1 MEHARAWSAEPITP
15 QTPDAELARRAAGGD
30 GAAFTAIMRRHNRLL
45 FRTAR
50 SILKSD
56 ADAEDALQEG
66 YLHAWRALGKF
77 RAEARLSTWLVRIV
91 ANDALTYR
99 RRRHAAT
106 VPLEVAMTATNSDIQ
121 AAVTDNPAR
130 LPDRAAMREQVRK
143 LIEARI
149 DLLPDAFRRVFV
161 LRAIEELSVSEV
173 ADALDIPAATVRT
186 RYFRARAL
194 MRESLASEIDVAM
207 ADAFAFDGDRCDRM
221 VASVL
226 ACAQAEG
233 LVTE

>member
-1 MEHARAWSAEPITP
+1 
-15 QTPDAELARRAAGGD
+15 
-30 GAAFTAIMRRHNRLL
+30 
-45 FRTAR
+45 
-50 SILKSD
+50 
-56 ADAEDALQEG
+56 
-66 YLHAWRALGKF
+66 
-77 RAEARLSTWLVRIV
+77 
-91 ANDALTYR
+91 
-99 RRRHAAT
+99 
-106 VPLEVAMTATNSDIQ
+106 MTATNSDIQ